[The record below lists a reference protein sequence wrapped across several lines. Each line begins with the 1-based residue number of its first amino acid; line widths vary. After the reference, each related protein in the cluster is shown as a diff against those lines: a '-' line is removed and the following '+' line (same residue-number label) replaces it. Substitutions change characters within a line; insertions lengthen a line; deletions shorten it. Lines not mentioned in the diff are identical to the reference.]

1 MSQKISP
8 QKACF
13 DDEKMKENK
22 FEIKVKREMQIQ
34 NNNPPKKSGALYK
47 HEAELSKS

>member
-34 NNNPPKKSGALYK
+34 K
-47 HEAELSKS
+47 LSKS